1 VSRKGIKEE
10 IDFSRRR
17 QCLVMY
23 CISHDE
29 SQWMLNNRGLSVVV
43 GIEVIHSFILREMRR
58 QCPASA

>member
-1 VSRKGIKEE
+1 MKEE

-29 SQWMLNNRGLSVVV
+29 SHWMLNNRGLSVD
-43 GIEVIHSFILREMRR
+43 
-58 QCPASA
+58 

>member
-1 VSRKGIKEE
+1 VRVLRKGIKEE

-29 SQWMLNNRGLSVVV
+29 SHWMLNNRGLSVD
-43 GIEVIHSFILREMRR
+43 
-58 QCPASA
+58 